1 MVLLVCDLL
10 HTQPTLTAA
19 LGPSCADPQQKCSD
33 RSRTGHGAGT
43 VHPPLMTRSRHGD
56 HLSPSP
62 RSTPSEVRLLGA
74 RNVGVAVVVIILM
87 AVFSTDDFRQN
98 IRSRHIGQGRGPRR
112 REDALVLD
120 RQVQLKELAPMVT
133 EDIAVE

>member
-1 MVLLVCDLL
+1 MVNNKSTGTAVFGLEPTRRPLV
-10 HTQPTLTAA
+10 AF
-19 LGPSCADPQQKCSD
+19 PSK
-33 RSRTGHGAGT
+33 
-43 VHPPLMTRSRHGD
+43 
-56 HLSPSP
+56 
-62 RSTPSEVRLLGA
+62 VRLLGA

-120 RQVQLKELAPMVT
+120 REVQLKELAPVLAV
-133 EDIAVE
+133 DIAGRQPILFYVPLDCVFHVIVFAE